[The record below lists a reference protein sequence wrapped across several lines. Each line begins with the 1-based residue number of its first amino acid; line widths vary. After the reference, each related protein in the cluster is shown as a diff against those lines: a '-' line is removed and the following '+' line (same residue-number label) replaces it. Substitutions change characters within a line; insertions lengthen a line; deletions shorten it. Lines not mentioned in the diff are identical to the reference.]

1 MQRDQLSRR
10 HFMQSAAAL
19 TAGTLLLG
27 PSRLLRAADPVKR
40 SATDIVTLGK
50 TGIKLSRLGIGTGV
64 NNGMDNLQPGRAEF
78 IKVLRHAMD
87 QGITYIDC
95 AQRYQTFDAIK
106 EAIAGVPREK
116 LFIQTK
122 IWPGDVRDVMAGID
136 AHRKNFNTDYIDS
149 MLIHCRTDAKWTDID
164 KAYMDAYTQAQEK
177 KWIRAKGVSC
187 HSKEAL
193 DQAAKVDWADTH
205 LVRVNPQ
212 GIVIDGPNGG
222 WPNTVPNPVQP
233 VVDQIKIMHD
243 KGRGVIGMKIF
254 GNGFIKD
261 PAEQEKS
268 VRFAMSNPN
277 IDAIVIGMTSTQQ
290 IDQNIKLINKVL
302 AELPAPA

>member
-1 MQRDQLSRR
+1 MNRDQLSRR
-10 HFMQSAAAL
+10 HFIQGAAV
-19 TAGTLLLG
+19 TAGALLLG
-27 PSRLLRAADPVKR
+27 PGKLLRAADPVKR
-40 SATDIVTLGK
+40 TATDIVELGK
-50 TGIKLSRLGIGTGV
+50 TGIKLSRLGIGTGI
-64 NNGMDNLQPGRAEF
+64 NNGAENLQLGKAEF
-78 IKVLRHAMD
+78 VKVLRHAMD

-95 AQRYQTFDAIK
+95 AQRYATFDVVK

-122 IWPGDVRDVMAGID
+122 IWPGDVKDAMSGID

-149 MLIHCRTDAKWTDID
+149 MLIHCRTEGKWTDID
-164 KAYMDAYTQAQEK
+164 KAYMDAYAEAQQK

-212 GIVIDGPNGG
+212 GILVDGPNGG

-261 PAEQEKS
+261 PAEREKS

-277 IDAIVIGMTSTQQ
+277 INAIVIGMSSTEQ

-302 AELPAPA
+302 SELPAPA